1 MANEE
6 LLNNNEEAMEEVD
19 VYTLVDEEGNEGQFQ
34 IIGEHEMNGVVY
46 YALIP
51 VDEESDEYV
60 ILKLTKDEDGED
72 ILITIEDD
80 DEFDR
85 VADFFEDELFDEVDY
100 DSNNAE

>member
-46 YALIP
+46 YALVP

-100 DSNNAE
+100 DANNAE